1 MFDLLSNFSLP
12 FVLNV
17 ETLVFIVGEIRFW
30 LIGAGNQILCF
41 AKKQMFSKVL
51 DDLLPWVG
59 NTDQFI
65 CLWPFL
71 WRKLEIIC
79 YIFLFLPKLE
89 SQSYPIA
96 TLVLEPL
103 ETGDLIKIVLFPSPI
118 HICDRFWNIPCL
130 LKGNQKNI
138 FKPVSK
144 LFSCL
149 SLCQVLLLKPLPRTF
164 DIYPHRL
171 TS

>member
-1 MFDLLSNFSLP
+1 MIDWCWQSNSLLCQET
-12 FVLNV
+12 NV
-17 ETLVFIVGEIRFW
+17 FNG
-30 LIGAGNQILCF
+30 
-41 AKKQMFSKVL
+41 
-51 DDLLPWVG
+51 LLPWVG

-71 WRKLEIIC
+71 WRKMEIIC

-118 HICDRFWNIPCL
+118 HISDRFWNIPW
-130 LKGNQKNI
+130 NQKNI

-149 SLCQVLLLKPLPRTF
+149 SLCQLLLKPLPRTF